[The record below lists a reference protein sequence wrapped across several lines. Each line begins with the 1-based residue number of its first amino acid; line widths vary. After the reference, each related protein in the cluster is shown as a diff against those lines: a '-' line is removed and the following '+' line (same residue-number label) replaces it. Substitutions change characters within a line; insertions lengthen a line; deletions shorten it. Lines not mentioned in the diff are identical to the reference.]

1 MLFALFSEIF
11 HFSENQIV
19 PFKFPQYCIKAK
31 ICSHALSN
39 VKSYIFKLKIGLC
52 NFKKNKN
59 QYITHNSVMNIVAQ
73 LHNYSHGEKE
83 EFE

>member
-19 PFKFPQYCIKAK
+19 PFKFLQYCIKAK
-31 ICSHALSN
+31 IYSHALSN
-39 VKSYIFKLKIGLC
+39 VKSYIFKLKIGL
-52 NFKKNKN
+52 KKKH

-73 LHNYSHGEKE
+73 LYNYSHGEKE
-83 EFE
+83 EFA